1 MAIKFGTDGIRGI
14 AYEELTQD
22 VAYRVG
28 NALARLVGGCR
39 VAIGRDTRVSG
50 EDISQALING
60 LVSAGGNALD
70 CKLMPTAG
78 VSYIT
83 KIQMRFRRCNQR
95 FSQSSRIQRNQS
107 IRFSWLKGKRGN
119 GKFNRKTYFARAD

>member
-22 VAYRVG
+22 VAYGVG
-28 NALARLVGGCR
+28 NALARIVDGCR

-50 EDISQALING
+50 EDLSDALING
-60 LVSAGGNALD
+60 LISAGGFALD

-83 KIQMRFRRCNQR
+83 KKYGCDFGVVI
-95 FSQSSRIQRNQS
+95 S
-107 IRFSWLKGKRGN
+107 
-119 GKFNRKTYFARAD
+119 